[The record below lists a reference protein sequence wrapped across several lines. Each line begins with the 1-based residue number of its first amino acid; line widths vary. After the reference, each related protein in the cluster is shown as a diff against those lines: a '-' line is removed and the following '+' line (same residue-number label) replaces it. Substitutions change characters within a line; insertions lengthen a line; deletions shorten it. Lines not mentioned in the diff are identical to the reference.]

1 MAINGEKVV
10 SLSFRCSKCKSEVVV
25 RHLQIGEEAKCR
37 HCGQLNIVPRD
48 AKQTDKKPEYLE
60 EVNKGTTVRKVTSK
74 KEKISIQQAESKPYP
89 GFLQAVWL
97 VVLQKLIMFL
107 IYIPILIAGITTDGN
122 SILRVIIP
130 ACAVSVVLWY
140 GQKKA
145 NTSFKESFPLSPI
158 KLYFLFPIVVVLIG
172 RIIIS
177 AEISSLVDL
186 IIPGGESHAL
196 DMNEF
201 FNKSPSAI
209 IIAGMII
216 APFIEE
222 LLFRG
227 LILRAFLNRYSITK
241 SVLFSAL
248 LFGVYHNIYSFIP
261 AFLFGIFSGWL
272 FIKTR

>member
-1 MAINGEKVV
+1 MD
-10 SLSFRCSKCKSEVVV
+10 
-25 RHLQIGEEAKCR
+25 
-37 HCGQLNIVPRD
+37 LNTND
-48 AKQTDKKPEYLE
+48 
-60 EVNKGTTVRKVTSK
+60 TVQAESQR
-74 KEKISIQQAESKPYP
+74 AESKPYP

-107 IYIPILIAGITTDGN
+107 IYIPILIAGITIDGN

-177 AEISSLVDL
+177 AEISSLVNL
-186 IIPGGESHAL
+186 IIPRGESHAL
-196 DMNEF
+196 AMNEF
-201 FNKSPSAI
+201 FNKNPSVI

-248 LFGVYHNIYSFIP
+248 LFGVYHDIYSFIP

-272 FIKTR
+272 FIKTRSLLPCIFSHAINNTIIIVFMLLIFPQISAHAESMKHWPLWFVLLGILLVALGIWLWNAPHLTWT